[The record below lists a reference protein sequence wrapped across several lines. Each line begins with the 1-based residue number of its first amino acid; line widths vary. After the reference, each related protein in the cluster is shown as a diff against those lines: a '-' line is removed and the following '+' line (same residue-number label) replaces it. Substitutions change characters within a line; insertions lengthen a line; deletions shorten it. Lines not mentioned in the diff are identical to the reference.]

1 MKKYN
6 YYVLEFAIDGNK
18 NHTSSMC
25 VLGYRKPTIEE
36 AKEFWKKDCELY
48 GDETLIDVYE
58 ITKEEAYGG
67 YDMSRENELPIFG
80 ITRKRTKQETIEY
93 FRYLAYVFSIQARR
107 QNSEFL
113 RGKAEAYEMA
123 AFELKYNLEEIKD
136 EL

>member
-6 YYVLEFAIDGNK
+6 YYVLEFMINGDK

-67 YDMSRENELPIFG
+67 YDMSRENEFPIFG
-80 ITRKRTKQETIEY
+80 
-93 FRYLAYVFSIQARR
+93 
-107 QNSEFL
+107 
-113 RGKAEAYEMA
+113 
-123 AFELKYNLEEIKD
+123 EED
-136 EL
+136 

>member
-1 MKKYN
+1 MMKKYN

-48 GDETLIDVYE
+48 EDETLIDVYE

-107 QNSEFL
+107 QNSELL

-123 AFELKYNLEEIKD
+123 AFELENNMKD
-136 EL
+136 EEE